1 VISAFSCGA
10 HAPKLQPSS
19 RSLAVQGSPRPRPPQ
34 AWALVK
40 TGEPPLLR
48 SAPFDIEATRRDML
62 QRRNAAT
69 DATRRMLE
77 QVFRGADRNGM
88 QTGYDDLCELIA
100 ASALRHPCVP
110 ELRERRQTARWS
122 WVVDRLMARNR
133 RMVCVPCFPCSPSV

>member
-1 VISAFSCGA
+1 MG
-10 HAPKLQPSS
+10 
-19 RSLAVQGSPRPRPPQ
+19 
-34 AWALVK
+34 ALVK

>member
-1 VISAFSCGA
+1 MRCARAQAATFFAIIGCPRLAKTQASAGMS
-10 HAPKLQPSS
+10 
-19 RSLAVQGSPRPRPPQ
+19 
-34 AWALVK
+34 ALVK